1 MIGRNPISNFL
12 FVLGETVGD
21 NVSLSNETEEISVF
35 MVKYLYLL
43 ATNKK
48 KLKSTLRQSFE
59 FREKP

>member
-1 MIGRNPISNFL
+1 MIGRNQISNFL

-48 KLKSTLRQSFE
+48 RLKSSLR
-59 FREKP
+59 